1 MPGKS
6 NRQKGN
12 EFQRE
17 IKVYLTREGWAVHN
31 QTPGGRYNL
40 NRDIFGCDL
49 IAKKMNKTLWIQATM
64 DGHKARKLKE
74 LLRYPWSLSDNVQIW
89 MKRGDGSITIFKLDM
104 ETASARL
111 LGKLV
116 RGKLHCAKGI
126 IYGY

>member
-17 IKVYLTREGWAVHN
+17 IKVYLTKEGWVVHN

-64 DGHKARKLKE
+64 DSHKTRKLKE
-74 LLRYPWSLSDNVQIW
+74 ILRFPWSLSDDVQIW
-89 MKRGDGSITIFKLDM
+89 MKRENSIDIFRVDI
-104 ETASARL
+104 ETGVL
-111 LGKLV
+111 EYLGKLIQ
-116 RGKLHCAKGI
+116 GKLKCTKGVV
-126 IYGY
+126 YGY